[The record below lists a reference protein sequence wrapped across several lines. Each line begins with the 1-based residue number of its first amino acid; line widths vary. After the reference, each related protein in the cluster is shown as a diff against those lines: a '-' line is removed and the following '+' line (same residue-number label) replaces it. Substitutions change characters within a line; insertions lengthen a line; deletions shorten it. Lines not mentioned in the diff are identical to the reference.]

1 MGVRT
6 ARIDG
11 TAGQTGAVEHRIEVR
26 VDAGPDSVTDALA
39 DLTTYPEW
47 NDLVVAAD
55 PVPTVDGDP
64 GPAFSMTL
72 RGRIGPF
79 ARSKQ
84 LRMVRLPP
92 DPGRVRFERRE
103 LDGRHHA
110 AWVMD
115 ASVTPVHGGG
125 SAVELILRYDG
136 GLWSSA
142 LEALLSASIDRATV
156 GLPAFLNRR

>member
-1 MGVRT
+1 M
-6 ARIDG
+6 
-11 TAGQTGAVEHRIEVR
+11 EHRIEVG
-26 VDAGPDSVTDALA
+26 VDARPDSVTEALA

-47 NDLVVAAD
+47 NDLVAAAE
-55 PVPTVDGDP
+55 PVPTVDDDP

-92 DPGRVRFERRE
+92 EQGRVRFERRE
-103 LDGRHHA
+103 LDGRDHA
-110 AWVMD
+110 AWAME
-115 ASVTPVHGGG
+115 ASVNPVPAGG
-125 SAVELILRYDG
+125 STVELILRYDG
-136 GLWSSA
+136 GLWSPA

-156 GLPAFLNRR
+156 RLPDFLNRR